1 MLSPFIKLDK
11 GYSFGPMESKD
22 EKIKSL
28 QSFADSTPLI
38 KGKKVSYPEAIQE
51 VKKIIKF
58 EKSIHIDGLSTDLQS
73 IYKIIDFAERYKSS
87 INHMCGDEL
96 NIFFSAFQKYGG
108 SFISFNELKNRAD
121 FVLVIGAKQENFSS
135 HFYRDLNWNK
145 QKIKRTIFYLDDH
158 KADNN
163 SSSLSNL
170 IDQVSYLKNFISEK
184 NLAKDSWF
192 KEIRENFIKSRFP
205 VVIANLKKKDH
216 ALTYSIFDFVRFVN
230 KNNRMKI
237 FNIFGSH
244 NSGGFVNAC
253 VIKTGYP
260 NAINFTDIG
269 PIYEP
274 NFISVEKQK
283 KIKNLQIYVSN
294 FEPNPNFFFFKKNI
308 FIGHPNFKQKKK
320 VDVFFPTSTP
330 GLDTNGLIVRSD
342 NGGIFKLE
350 KSFDSIYPTTIELI
364 EDIQK
369 N

>member
-1 MLSPFIKLDK
+1 
-11 GYSFGPMESKD
+11 
-22 EKIKSL
+22 
-28 QSFADSTPLI
+28 
-38 KGKKVSYPEAIQE
+38 
-51 VKKIIKF
+51 
-58 EKSIHIDGLSTDLQS
+58 
-73 IYKIIDFAERYKSS
+73 
-87 INHMCGDEL
+87 
-96 NIFFSAFQKYGG
+96 
-108 SFISFNELKNRAD
+108 
-121 FVLVIGAKQENFSS
+121 
-135 HFYRDLNWNK
+135 
-145 QKIKRTIFYLDDH
+145 
-158 KADNN
+158 
-163 SSSLSNL
+163 
-170 IDQVSYLKNFISEK
+170 
-184 NLAKDSWF
+184 
-192 KEIRENFIKSRFP
+192 
-205 VVIANLKKKDH
+205 
-216 ALTYSIFDFVRFVN
+216 
-230 KNNRMKI
+230 MKI

-294 FEPNPNFFFFKKNI
+294 FEPNPNFFFLKKISLSVTLILN
-308 FIGHPNFKQKKK
+308 KKK